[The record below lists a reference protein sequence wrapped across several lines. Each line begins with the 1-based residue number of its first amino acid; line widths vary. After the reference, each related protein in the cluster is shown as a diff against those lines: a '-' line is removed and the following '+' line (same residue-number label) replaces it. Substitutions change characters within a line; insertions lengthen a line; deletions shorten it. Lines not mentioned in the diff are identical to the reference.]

1 VTYDLIVAGGGPA
14 GASAAWR
21 AATAGARVL
30 VCDKAA
36 FPRDKPCGD
45 GLTPRAVASIG
56 ALGLENELKR
66 FNRVEKLRV
75 NGAGRELTFDWPK
88 SDSFPDFGYVIA
100 RTDLDE
106 MLIRHAQDA
115 GAEVREQTTALAPII
130 EDGVVRGLRIR
141 SNGTD
146 EEVRAPV
153 VIAADGASSRV
164 ARALGMVMDANRP
177 VGLAVRAHFD
187 AHRPAADDEV
197 IESYLE
203 LRDGDALLP
212 GYGWIFPMGSGRI
225 NVGVGI
231 LSTYKGWRDVNTAH
245 LMDVFMRSLPKEW
258 ELPGIDSLRDA
269 GQLKGWR
276 LPMGF
281 GVRPP
286 WRPGAIA
293 CGDAAGVVNPFNG
306 EGISEAVESGVVG
319 AEVALAAMDGRG
331 PHDLSD
337 YERRLDELWGPY
349 YRLGRTFVRLIGRPR
364 IMRTLTTVGMRVPP
378 VMEFAFKLLANL
390 YRERGGGFGDRLAR
404 AMLLAA
410 RLVPLG

>member
-1 VTYDLIVAGGGPA
+1 VTYDLVVAGGGPA
-14 GASAAWR
+14 GAAAAWR

-30 VCDKAA
+30 VCDKAR

-45 GLTPRAVASIG
+45 GLTPRAVASIA
-56 ALGLENELKR
+56 ALGLENELKK

-75 NGAGRELTFDWPK
+75 HGAGRTLTFDWPA
-88 SDSFPDFGYVIA
+88 SDSFPDYGYVVA

-115 GAEVREQTTALAPII
+115 GAELREETTVLSPVV
-130 EDGVVRGLRIR
+130 EDGLVRGLRIR
-141 SNGTD
+141 TDGAD

-153 VIAADGASSRV
+153 VVAADGASSRV
-164 ARALGMVMDANRP
+164 ARALGMVMDARRP
-177 VGLAVRAHFD
+177 IGLAVRAHFD
-187 AHRPAADDEV
+187 ARRPPADDEV
-197 IESYLE
+197 LESYLE
-203 LRDGDALLP
+203 LRDGGALLP
-212 GYGWIFPMGSGRI
+212 GYGWIFPMGSSRI

-231 LSTYKGWRDVNTAH
+231 LSTYKGWREVNTAH
-245 LMDVFMRSLPKEW
+245 LMEAFMRSLPRDW
-258 ELPGIDSLRDA
+258 ELPGIASLRES

-319 AEVALAAMDGRG
+319 AEVALGALGARG
-331 PHDLSD
+331 PADLSD
-337 YERRLDELWGPY
+337 YERRLDELWEPY
-349 YRLGRTFVRLIGRPR
+349 YRMGRTFVALIGRPA
-364 IMRTLTTVGMRVPP
+364 IMRALTNIGMRIPP
-378 VMEFAFKLLANL
+378 VMEWAFKLLANL
-390 YRERGGGFGDRLAR
+390 YREEGGSFGDALVRAMMRTAR
-404 AMLLAA
+404 A
-410 RLVPLG
+410 VPLG

>member
-1 VTYDLIVAGGGPA
+1 
-14 GASAAWR
+14 
-21 AATAGARVL
+21 
-30 VCDKAA
+30 
-36 FPRDKPCGD
+36 
-45 GLTPRAVASIG
+45 
-56 ALGLENELKR
+56 
-66 FNRVEKLRV
+66 
-75 NGAGRELTFDWPK
+75 
-88 SDSFPDFGYVIA
+88 
-100 RTDLDE
+100 
-106 MLIRHAQDA
+106 
-115 GAEVREQTTALAPII
+115 
-130 EDGVVRGLRIR
+130 
-141 SNGTD
+141 
-146 EEVRAPV
+146 
-153 VIAADGASSRV
+153 
-164 ARALGMVMDANRP
+164 
-177 VGLAVRAHFD
+177 
-187 AHRPAADDEV
+187 
-197 IESYLE
+197 
-203 LRDGDALLP
+203 
-212 GYGWIFPMGSGRI
+212 MGSGRI

-258 ELPGIDSLRDA
+258 ELPDISSLRSS

-331 PHDLSD
+331 PTDLSE
-337 YERRLDELWGPY
+337 YEHRLDELWGPY

-364 IMRTLTTVGMRVPP
+364 VMRSLTSVGMRVPP

-404 AMLLAA
+404 AMLRAA
-410 RLVPLG
+410 TLIPLG